1 MHSLLLLLK
10 NKFEKVGKFRP
21 IVISK
26 RAHNRTSVFVFRN
39 LKTGEMIVKFPGECK
54 SFVEN
59 TLHGGQTCE
68 ACGRKKAKKAKES
81 QRRKRPHW
89 RNLGICQVCGKRE
102 AIEGQSWCGVCAER
116 HCTRKSRA

>member
-1 MHSLLLLLK
+1 MTAGQAAHRRARMRVYLASRRAKLIAEGKCIDCGK
-10 NKFEKVGKFRP
+10 NPSRKALGA
-21 IVISK
+21 SK
-26 RAHNRTSVFVFRN
+26 
-39 LKTGEMIVKFPGECK
+39 
-54 SFVEN
+54 
-59 TLHGGQTCE
+59 GQTCE

-89 RNLGICQVCGKRE
+89 RSLGICQVCGKRK